1 MSILDDPGI
10 QKVWLGDRL
19 IFDRATDARHPMDV
33 LGLVLFGGAEDVGQ
47 GTADLCTGA
56 GDG

>member
-1 MSILDDPGI
+1 MSVLNDPGI

-19 IFDRATDARHPMDV
+19 IFDKATDTRHPMDV
-33 LGLVLFGGAEDVGQ
+33 LGLVLCGGAEDASQ
-47 GTADLCTGA
+47 GTGDLCNGF